1 MEMKSAIVTTK
12 PRLDEYI
19 NELCH
24 KPISKERIKA
34 YCKDRVH
41 ARLAAKS
48 KSRKTVQ
55 RMINNTSNRLYNNST
70 SPVPSDL
77 GLFKAANQRRVKN
90 RKLNSDLVQR
100 LEE

>member
-24 KPISKERIKA
+24 RPIGKERVKA

-41 ARLAAKS
+41 ARLAAKT
-48 KSRKTVQ
+48 KSRKHVQ
-55 RMINNTSNRLYNNST
+55 
-70 SPVPSDL
+70 
-77 GLFKAANQRRVKN
+77 
-90 RKLNSDLVQR
+90 
-100 LEE
+100 